1 MCLSRVRLDFDV
13 GLLSATSDTAASQF
27 YECLP
32 HGLELVLRPDLFV
45 ALDVY

>member
-1 MCLSRVRLDFDV
+1 MCLSRVCLDFDV
-13 GLLSATSDTAASQF
+13 GLLSATSDAAASQF

-32 HGLELVLRPDLFV
+32 HGLELVLGPDLFV